1 MYLANEGRF
10 IAFVPEKDAAD
21 TLDIMNRH
29 STDTLAVR
37 IGTVEAD
44 RSGGVTMKSLIG
56 ASRIVDMF
64 SGEQLPRI
72 C

>member
-10 IAFVPEKDAAD
+10 IAFVAPDHAEAAIEIID
-21 TLDIMNRH
+21 SDPQGTGA
-29 STDTLAVR
+29 AV
-37 IGTVEAD
+37 IGFVENA
-44 RSGGVTMKSLIG
+44 RSGNVTMKSLIG
-56 ASRIVDMF
+56 PSRIVDMF